1 MDLFKKPAGP
11 GLGIMDIVPGAFLC
25 NQLKV
30 HMNQTRILLMDSGG
44 GLNLDFM
51 DFSCTGDELFF
62 IRAGQHLQIAD
73 HSSAVMLYYD
83 DDLYFSD
90 VAAHYRT
97 WRGIL
102 FNGELDR
109 PCVALWG
116 DAKRTI
122 LSSFE
127 QIRKEIEKPCL
138 NRQAMACVLIKQLI
152 VTSMRLSNSACSGLH
167 IHYGPGSDF
176 FRDFHSLVDEH
187 FRTIHATVDYARMCK
202 VSAKTLNKK
211 ISKYCNQNPSDIIYK
226 RIVLEAKRM
235 LVQTQMSV
243 QDIAY
248 ALGYEDYSY
257 FIRFFVKHEG
267 VPPLTFRRN
276 HSSLLTAVA

>member
-1 MDLFKKPAGP
+1 MDLLKKPTGP
-11 GLGIMDIVPGAFLC
+11 GFGIMDIVPGAFLL
-25 NQLKV
+25 NQLEV
-30 HMNQTRILLMDSGG
+30 HINQTRILLMDSGG

-62 IRAGQHLQIAD
+62 IGAGQHLQIAD

-90 VAAHYRT
+90 AADHYRT
-97 WRGIL
+97 WKGIL

-109 PCVALWG
+109 PGVALWG

-122 LSSFE
+122 LSFFGE
-127 QIRKEIEKPCL
+127 IRKEIEKPCL
-138 NRQAMACVLIKQLI
+138 NHQAMTSALIKQLI
-152 VTSMRLSNSACSGLH
+152 VTSMRLSNSAQGGFH

-176 FRDFHSLVDEH
+176 FRHFHSLVDEH
-187 FRTIHATVDYARMCK
+187 FRTMHAAVDYAKICK
-202 VSAKTLNKK
+202 VSTKTLNKK
-211 ISKYCNQNPSDIIYK
+211 VFKYCNKNPSDIIYK

-248 ALGYEDYSY
+248 VLGYDDYSY
-257 FIRFFVKHEG
+257 FIRFFVKHAG
-267 VPPLTFRRN
+267 VPPQTFRRCHN
-276 HSSLLTAVA
+276 PWLTAVA